1 MIRSFGD
8 KATEALFRD
17 ERVRQFEGIAR
28 RAKRKLEAVNAASR
42 LDDLTIPPSNRLEK
56 LRGDLKEFH
65 SIRINDQWR
74 VIFKWIDGEP
84 HEVRIVDYHQGE
96 TTMAQNEFA
105 PITPGEML
113 KEEFLTEYGL
123 SQNQLAKA
131 IGISPNRIA
140 EIVNNRRRITA
151 DTALRLSL
159 YFGNSAEF
167 WMNLQSQFDLKLAK
181 RNLRPQDAK
190 RIKARRAA

>member
-1 MIRSFGD
+1 VPSGCNT
-8 KATEALFRD
+8 AALFHD

-56 LRGDLKEFH
+56 VKGDLKEFD

-74 VIFKWIDGEP
+74 VIFKWISGEP
-84 HEVRIVDYHQGE
+84 YEVRIVDYHGGE
-96 TTMAQNEFA
+96 AAMAQNEFR
-105 PITPGEML
+105 PVTPGEML
-113 KEEFLTEYGL
+113 KDEFLAEYGL
-123 SQNQLAKA
+123 SQNRLAKA

-151 DTALRLSL
+151 DTALRLIISL
-159 YFGNSAEF
+159 YFGNSPEF
-167 WMNLQSQFDLKLAK
+167 WMNLQTHYDLKLAR
-181 RNLRPQDAK
+181 RNLRPEDAK
-190 RIKARRAA
+190 RIKAVRAA